1 MFLVY
6 VILVL
11 FALLALLCFFE
22 DQMSQ
27 TVKSIIYVVVG
38 IVLIG
43 SATFREIGFDPDSIQ
58 YETFFYSSSIM
69 IDEAVEQ
76 SFIWISQLCRSLFLD
91 VRAVFFIYALFG
103 VALKLIAFPR
113 LGDKENMLLML
124 LVYLAYTYELHE
136 TTQIRTGILS
146 GCFLLALS
154 YMGDGSRW
162 KAAILLLVGTLF
174 HTSGLALFPLLLLS
188 NKPFTRKSAWVWLAL
203 IPISMALSLVNY
215 SFDFVQDW
223 GYIGE
228 KIYTYQRPDDYG
240 DIANVHVFSPLHFL
254 SIFIACYLMAFH
266 EKLTKIN
273 PNFPVLIKIYIL
285 ALFMYGAFA
294 FFPVVG
300 ERICTLYEVV
310 WIPLIPL
317 ITYTFEPKGWG
328 KLVSII
334 ISFILLNYILRSMY
348 NFVIFLEPLPEF

>member
-27 TVKSIIYVVVG
+27 TVKTIIYVVVG

-43 SATFREIGFDPDSIQ
+43 SATFREIGFDPDSIG
-58 YETFFYSSSIM
+58 YEDYYLSPQSLENVVEYSY
-69 IDEAVEQ
+69 
-76 SFIWISQLCRSLFLD
+76 IWICSMCKD
-91 VRAVFFIYALFG
+91 VRAVFFIYALLG

-124 LVYLAYTYELHE
+124 LVYLSYAYELHE
-136 TTQIRTGILS
+136 TTQIRTGVLS
-146 GCFLLALS
+146 GCFLLALP
-154 YMGDGSRW
+154 YMKEGSRW
-162 KAAILLLVGTLF
+162 KAALLLLVGTFF

-203 IPISMALSLVNY
+203 IPISMALSLVDY

-228 KIYTYQRPDDYG
+228 KIYNYQRPDDYG
-240 DIANVHVFSPLHFL
+240 DIASVHVFSPLHFL

-317 ITYTFEPKGWG
+317 ITYTLEPKGWG

>member
-27 TVKSIIYVVVG
+27 TIKTIIYVVVG

-43 SATFREIGFDPDSIQ
+43 SATFREIGFDPDSIG
-58 YETFFYSSSIM
+58 YEDYYYSSPQS
-69 IDEAVEQ
+69 VENVVEY
-76 SFIWISQLCRSLFLD
+76 SYIWICSMCKD
-91 VRAVFFIYALFG
+91 VRLVFFIYALLG

-124 LVYLAYTYELHE
+124 LVYLSYTYELHE
-136 TTQIRTGILS
+136 TTQIRTGVLS
-146 GCFLLALS
+146 GCFLLALP
-154 YMGDGSRW
+154 YIKKGSRW
-162 KAAILLLVGTLF
+162 KAASLLLVGTLF
-174 HTSGLALFPLLLLS
+174 HTSGLALLPLLLLS
-188 NKPFTRKSAWVWLAL
+188 NKPLTRKSAWAWFAL

-215 SFDFVQDW
+215 SFNFVQDW
-223 GYIGE
+223 GYIGD
-228 KIYTYQRPDDYG
+228 KIYNYQRPDEYG
-240 DIANVHVFSPLHFL
+240 DIANVHVFSPLHIL

-266 EKLTKIN
+266 EKLTRIN
-273 PNFPVLIKIYIL
+273 PNFPLLIKIYIL
-285 ALFMYGAFA
+285 ALFIYGAFA

-300 ERICTLYEVV
+300 ERICTLYKVV

-348 NFVIFLEPLPEF
+348 NFVIFLEPLPEV